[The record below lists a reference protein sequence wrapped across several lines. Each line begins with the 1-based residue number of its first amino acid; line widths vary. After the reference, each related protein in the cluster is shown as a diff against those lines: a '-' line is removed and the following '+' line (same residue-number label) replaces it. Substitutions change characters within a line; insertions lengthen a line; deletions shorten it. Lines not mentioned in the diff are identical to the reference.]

1 MPKAKVTTAKSS
13 TSKGSA
19 TKGAVK
25 GTAPKAATS
34 KAASAKAA
42 ASKAAKAKT
51 PSAKTAAKPATIPA
65 PPLQD
70 ANALYHP
77 HLSKDKKLLT
87 IMTELLPAV
96 PVRKNIALRLIAS
109 IMSQQLSTKVATVIY
124 NRFLALYGGKEP
136 TPQQVLDTPAAT
148 LRSIGLS
155 NAKVSYVHNV
165 ARFTVEEKLTDQ
177 KLQQMSN
184 EEVLAYLTQIKGVGR
199 WTVEMLLMF
208 YLGRE
213 DVFAVDDLGL
223 QQSMIKLY
231 RLDTSDKKALRQRL
245 LQISAKWSP
254 YRTYA
259 SRYLWAWKDM
269 KPVAGNE
276 KG

>member
-1 MPKAKVTTAKSS
+1 MKPAAAPARPPKIKLATAAPNQATAAAKTRP
-13 TSKGSA
+13 G
-19 TKGAVK
+19 
-25 GTAPKAATS
+25 
-34 KAASAKAA
+34 KAA
-42 ASKAAKAKT
+42 AAKTGAAKAVV
-51 PSAKTAAKPATIPA
+51 AKVATAKANAPKTIPA

-70 ANALYHP
+70 AGALYHP

-87 IMTELLPAV
+87 IMTGLLPV
-96 PVRKNIALRLIAS
+96 IPSRKNIALRLIAS

-124 NRFLALYGGKEP
+124 NRFLALYGGQEP
-136 TPQQVLDTPAAT
+136 TPQQVLDTPATT

-165 ARFTVEEKLTDQ
+165 ARFTVEEKVTDE
-177 KLQQMSN
+177 KLQQMDN
-184 EEVLAYLTQIKGVGR
+184 DEVIAYLTRIKGVGR

-276 KG
+276 KS

>member
-1 MPKAKVTTAKSS
+1 MPKAKVTPTKSS
-13 TSKGSA
+13 AAKGP
-19 TKGAVK
+19 
-25 GTAPKAATS
+25 APKATAS

-42 ASKAAKAKT
+42 ASKAVKAKT
-51 PSAKTAAKPATIPA
+51 PPAAKAAPGAPSIIPA

-136 TPQQVLDTPAAT
+136 TPQQVLDTPAPT
-148 LRSIGLS
+148 LRNIGLS

-165 ARFTVEEKLTDQ
+165 ARFTVEEKLTDK

-184 EEVLAYLTQIKGVGR
+184 EDVLAYLTQIKGVGR

-213 DVFAVDDLGL
+213 DVFAIDDLGL

-245 LQISAKWSP
+245 LEISAKWSP

>member
-1 MPKAKVTTAKSS
+1 
-13 TSKGSA
+13 
-19 TKGAVK
+19 
-25 GTAPKAATS
+25 
-34 KAASAKAA
+34 
-42 ASKAAKAKT
+42 
-51 PSAKTAAKPATIPA
+51 
-65 PPLQD
+65 
-70 ANALYHP
+70 
-77 HLSKDKKLLT
+77 
-87 IMTELLPAV
+87 MTELLPAV

-136 TPQQVLDTPAAT
+136 TPQQVLDTPAPT
-148 LRSIGLS
+148 LRNIGLS

-165 ARFTVEEKLTDQ
+165 ARFTVEEKLTDK

-184 EEVLAYLTQIKGVGR
+184 EDVLAYLTQIKGVGR

-213 DVFAVDDLGL
+213 DVFAIDDLGL

>member
-19 TKGAVK
+19 TKGATQR
-25 GTAPKAATS
+25 TAPKAAAS
-34 KAASAKAA
+34 KAVSAKAA
-42 ASKAAKAKT
+42 ASKAVKAKT
-51 PSAKTAAKPATIPA
+51 SSAKTAAKPATIPA